1 MSSSENIVST
11 QMNGDSLN
19 ISEQR
24 KKELKQLFPGVFAE
38 TRNDNGELVETIDFE
53 RLKAELGS
61 FSEIYDNR
69 RERYGMDW
77 PGKRD
82 CLRLIQAPSR
92 ATLKPCRE
100 ESVDFDTTE
109 NLFIEGDNLEV
120 LKLLQKSYYGKVK
133 MIYIDPPYNTGKEFI
148 YPDNFSESLDTY
160 LQYAGLK
167 DSEGRTFSTNTA
179 NEGRFHTKW
188 LNMMYPRLYL
198 ARNLL
203 REDGVIFISIDDNEV
218 ENLRRMCDEIFGE
231 ENFVTS
237 FVWEKRRSRENR
249 KVFSVNHD
257 HLLCFTKNVELFGET
272 RNLLPLTEEAR
283 ARYSNP
289 DNDPRGAWQ
298 SVAITAQAGHGTKS
312 QFYTIQTPG
321 GRRIDPP
328 SGNCWRFTEKKL
340 LTLIK
345 DNRIWFGADGSN
357 VPRQKVFLSEG
368 ESGLIPHTLWTA
380 EEVGTTDSAKRE
392 LMSLFDGKSIF
403 DTPKPVT
410 LLQRCIH
417 IANCENEIVLD
428 FFAGASPMAEAV
440 YLSNMSGNRIR
451 FIQVQLPEKTSEE
464 SEAKKNGFSTIAD
477 IAKERIRRAGVKIRT
492 DAESRLDLENNQ
504 NMDFGFKVLK
514 LDQSNFKHWQAPATD
529 IPDETLIQQME
540 LNVDHIDPNA
550 SREDLLYELLLK
562 AGIMPTETVEIIE
575 VAGQP
580 VYAIAERTLLV
591 HLENTIDQ
599 AVIDAVLD
607 LAPQQFICLDKAFHG
622 NDQLKANAVKTFA
635 NFNQGKEGLDR
646 IEFKTV

>member
-1 MSSSENIVST
+1 
-11 QMNGDSLN
+11 
-19 ISEQR
+19 
-24 KKELKQLFPGVFAE
+24 
-38 TRNDNGELVETIDFE
+38 
-53 RLKAELGS
+53 
-61 FSEIYDNR
+61 
-69 RERYGMDW
+69 
-77 PGKRD
+77 
-82 CLRLIQAPSR
+82 
-92 ATLKPCRE
+92 
-100 ESVDFDTTE
+100 
-109 NLFIEGDNLEV
+109 
-120 LKLLQKSYYGKVK
+120 
-133 MIYIDPPYNTGKEFI
+133 
-148 YPDNFSESLDTY
+148 
-160 LQYAGLK
+160 
-167 DSEGRTFSTNTA
+167 
-179 NEGRFHTKW
+179 
-188 LNMMYPRLYL
+188 
-198 ARNLL
+198 
-203 REDGVIFISIDDNEV
+203 
-218 ENLRRMCDEIFGE
+218 
-231 ENFVTS
+231 
-237 FVWEKRRSRENR
+237 
-249 KVFSVNHD
+249 
-257 HLLCFTKNVELFGET
+257 
-272 RNLLPLTEEAR
+272 
-283 ARYSNP
+283 
-289 DNDPRGAWQ
+289 
-298 SVAITAQAGHGTKS
+298 
-312 QFYTIQTPG
+312 
-321 GRRIDPP
+321 
-328 SGNCWRFTEKKL
+328 
-340 LTLIK
+340 
-345 DNRIWFGADGSN
+345 
-357 VPRQKVFLSEG
+357 
-368 ESGLIPHTLWTA
+368 
-380 EEVGTTDSAKRE
+380 
-392 LMSLFDGKSIF
+392 MSLFDGKSIF